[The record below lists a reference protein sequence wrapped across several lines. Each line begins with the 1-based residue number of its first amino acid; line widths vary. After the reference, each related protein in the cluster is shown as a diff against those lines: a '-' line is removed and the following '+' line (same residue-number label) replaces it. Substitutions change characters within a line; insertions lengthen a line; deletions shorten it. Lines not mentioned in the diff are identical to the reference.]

1 MKTKTLI
8 PLAAFAVMV
17 ISMMQACSNDPA
29 YDDKTISFA
38 QMTASRG
45 YILEGTAADFQADR
59 DLTFL
64 DSASLL
70 VPTLVGNQDVRA
82 LQDSIFSLAFDSTGI
97 DHKAIA
103 MAYFDKVA
111 ADCGYKAVES
121 TSDSISILACDGF
134 NVVSGAV
141 NSLTP
146 DMLVYCVTCDS
157 YAPRAAH
164 GISTRRYVNYSI
176 ADGKV
181 ITLSDIFTPRGLKEL
196 PEAIARRAGDLV
208 SVFGPTEVTALPSG
222 GNFYVSSAG
231 EIVFVYQQYEV
242 ASFAQGIISIPFYPY
257 ELSTYMTAG
266 GLHMFGLEQFA
277 D

>member
-1 MKTKTLI
+1 MKPKKLI
-8 PLAAFAVMV
+8 MPAVIAAAAAVMT
-17 ISMMQACSNDPA
+17 QACSDNSA

-38 QMTASRG
+38 QMTAGQG
-45 YILEGTAADFQADR
+45 YILEGTAADFQTDR

-70 VPTLVGNQDVRA
+70 VPTLVGNQDIRA
-82 LQDSIFSLAFDSTGI
+82 LQDSIFSLAFDSTGV

-103 MAYFDKVA
+103 MAYFDKMA
-111 ADCGYKAVES
+111 ADCGYKAVK
-121 TSDSISILACDGF
+121 TDGDSINILACDGF

-181 ITLSDIFTPRGLKEL
+181 ITLSDIFTPQGLKEL

-208 SVFGPTEVTALPSG
+208 SVFGPTEVKSLPAG

-242 ASFAQGIISIPFYPY
+242 ASFAQGIISVPFYPY